1 MGIEIPTSV
10 RAATVG
16 MVTTSPS
23 TPGPAT
29 DDTPTAASTGE
40 KSTGEVRRYRCAA
53 CGNLTRFNVL
63 TSRRTMSFHHYSVGG
78 DLTIE
83 DVDVLDESVEE
94 VSCRWCGNGNAIEI
108 IEA

>member
-1 MGIEIPTSV
+1 
-10 RAATVG
+10 
-16 MVTTSPS
+16 MVTTESAS
-23 TPGPAT
+23 APGQAS
-29 DDTPTAASTGE
+29 DTVPQAAAKAEPTAGGVT
-40 KSTGEVRRYRCAA
+40 RYRCTA

-94 VSCRWCGNGNAIEI
+94 VTCRWCGNGNAIEI
-108 IEA
+108 IEP